1 MKKRICVALALLLA
15 VCMAALAEGT
25 EDGGDADNS
34 LTFTTTDLDGNNV
47 TSAEIYAGNKITMI
61 NFWATWCPPCVGELA
76 ELAEVHTQLQEA
88 GCGVVGILMDSYD
101 PEAVVTAK
109 ALMAQNG
116 TNYPVLTLGEDMYPL
131 AQAISAIPTTVFVDG
146 SGTLVGTPIVGAM
159 VDQYVPTVKTL
170 LEGMA

>member
-1 MKKRICVALALLLA
+1 MKKLICIILALLLA
-15 VCMAALAEGT
+15 ICPMAMAEG
-25 EDGGDADNS
+25 GGKEAY
-34 LTFTTTDLDGNNV
+34 TFTFATMDLDGNIV

-101 PEAVVTAK
+101 PEAVRTAK

-116 TNYPVLTLGEDMYPL
+116 TNYPVLALGEDLYPL
-131 AQAISAIPTTVFVDG
+131 AQVISVIPTTVFVDS
-146 SGTLVGTPIVGAM
+146 SGTLVGTPIIGAL
-159 VDQYVPTVKTL
+159 VDQYVPAVKSL
-170 LEGMA
+170 LEPAA

>member
-1 MKKRICVALALLLA
+1 MKKLICIILALLLA
-15 VCMAALAEGT
+15 ICPMALAEG
-25 EDGGDADNS
+25 GGKEAY
-34 LTFTTTDLDGNNV
+34 TFTFATMDLDGNIV

-101 PEAVVTAK
+101 PEAVRTAK

-116 TNYPVLTLGEDMYPL
+116 TNYPVLALGEDLYPL
-131 AQAISAIPTTVFVDG
+131 AQVISVIPTTVFVDS
-146 SGTLVGTPIVGAM
+146 SGNLVGTPIVGAL
-159 VDQYVPTVKTL
+159 VDQYVPTVKAL
-170 LEGMA
+170 LEP

>member
-1 MKKRICVALALLLA
+1 MKKLICIILALLLA
-15 VCMAALAEGT
+15 ICPMALAEG
-25 EDGGDADNS
+25 GGKEAY
-34 LTFTTTDLDGNNV
+34 TFTFATMDLDGNIV

-101 PEAVVTAK
+101 PEAVRTAK

-116 TNYPVLTLGEDMYPL
+116 TNYPVLALGEDLYSL
-131 AQAISAIPTTVFVDG
+131 AQVISVIPTTIFVDS
-146 SGTLVGTPIVGAM
+146 SGILVGTPIIGAL
-159 VDQYVPTVKTL
+159 VDQYEPAVKAL
-170 LEGMA
+170 LGEAA

>member
-1 MKKRICVALALLLA
+1 MKKLICIILALLLA
-15 VCMAALAEGT
+15 ICPMALAEG
-25 EDGGDADNS
+25 GGKEAY
-34 LTFTTTDLDGNNV
+34 TFTFATMDLDGNIV

-101 PEAVVTAK
+101 PEAVRTAK

-116 TNYPVLTLGEDMYPL
+116 TNYPVLALGEDLYSL
-131 AQAISAIPTTVFVDG
+131 AQVISVIPTTIFVDS
-146 SGTLVGTPIVGAM
+146 SGILVGTPIIGAL
-159 VDQYVPTVKTL
+159 VDQYVPTVKAL
-170 LEGMA
+170 LGEAA

>member
-1 MKKRICVALALLLA
+1 MKKLICIILALLLA
-15 VCMAALAEGT
+15 ICPMALAEG
-25 EDGGDADNS
+25 DGKEAY
-34 LTFTTTDLDGNNV
+34 TFTFATMDLDGNIV

-101 PEAVVTAK
+101 PEAVRTAK

-116 TNYPVLTLGEDMYPL
+116 TNYPVLALGEDLYPL
-131 AQAISAIPTTVFVDG
+131 AQVISVIPTTVFVDS
-146 SGTLVGTPIVGAM
+146 SGTLVGTPIIGAL
-159 VDQYVPTVKTL
+159 VDQYVPTVKAL
-170 LEGMA
+170 LEP